1 MMSSSQGNFLA
12 LDVGERRTGVAIA
25 DGIARL
31 PRPLTTLTQQEHIEA
46 VLDIV
51 QAHDVSTIVVGLA
64 RRLDGQDSAQT
75 QVTRRFADE
84 LKARVGLPVYLQDE
98 AVTSVRA
105 EEELKN
111 RGKPY
116 KKEDIDSLSATY
128 ILEDFLSQQAVRDK
142 LDKSA

>member
-31 PRPLTTLTQQEHIEA
+31 PRPLMTLTQQEHIEA

-51 QAHDVSTIVVGLA
+51 RAHDVSAIVVGLA

>member
-12 LDVGERRTGVAIA
+12 LDVGERRTGVALA
-25 DGIARL
+25 DAVARL
-31 PRPLTTLTQQEHIEA
+31 PHPLTTLNQDNQIEA
-46 VLDIV
+46 VLDIIR
-51 QAHDVSTIVVGLA
+51 AHNVSVIVVGLA
-64 RRLDGQDSAQT
+64 RGLSGQDSAQT
-75 QVTRRFADE
+75 QVTRQFADN
-84 LKARVGLPVYLQDE
+84 LKAEVGIPVYMQDE